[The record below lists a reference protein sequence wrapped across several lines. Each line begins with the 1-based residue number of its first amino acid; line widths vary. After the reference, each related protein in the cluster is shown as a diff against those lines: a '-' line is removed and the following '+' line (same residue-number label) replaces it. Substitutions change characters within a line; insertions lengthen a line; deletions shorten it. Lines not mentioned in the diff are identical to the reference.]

1 MRGRRR
7 MRHTAISIHAP
18 PRGATLSVKGQ
29 NGGIAISIHAPPRG
43 ATEKSPVAMPCTNF
57 NSRPSARGDSAFPAW
72 CPPCVI
78 SIHAPPRGAT
88 IPAHRLC
95 TSHKN
100 FNSRPSAR
108 GDLTAPLLSSVSTH
122 FNSRPSARGDPRLM
136 MAGWYPA
143 EFQFTPLREGRRAW
157 APALHRR
164 ADFNSRPSARGDFC
178 GFPTTFALQI
188 SIHAPP
194 RGATSSGGLSYGL
207 PPISIHAPP
216 RGATPVAGNRRGF
229 KSNFNSRPSAR
240 GD

>member
-1 MRGRRR
+1 MLFPSLF
-7 MRHTAISIHAP
+7 ISIHAP
-18 PRGATLSVKGQ
+18 PRGATNQKFRAISESDLFQFTPLREGRREDVERVLQEAKYFNSRPSARGDY
-29 NGGIAISIHAPPRG
+29 NRHMGGKRADISIHAPPRG

-164 ADFNSRPSARGDFC
+164 ADFNSRPSARGD
-178 GFPTTFALQI
+178 
-188 SIHAPP
+188 
-194 RGATSSGGLSYGL
+194 
-207 PPISIHAPP
+207 
-216 RGATPVAGNRRGF
+216 
-229 KSNFNSRPSAR
+229 
-240 GD
+240 